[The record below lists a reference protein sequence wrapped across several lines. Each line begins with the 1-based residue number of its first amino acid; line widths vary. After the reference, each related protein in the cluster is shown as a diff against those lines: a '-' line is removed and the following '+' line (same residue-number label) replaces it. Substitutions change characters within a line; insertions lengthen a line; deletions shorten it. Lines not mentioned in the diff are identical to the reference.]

1 MIDETVNSVVL
12 SMFAIV
18 IAFVMR
24 AATAVTPAVMRQRVE
39 RREGESWAEYTLR
52 AGAQRAEAGREAA
65 RTGTTSYRLLLLAL
79 WGLMVV
85 LIATLVVSPVHMNWL
100 VFLGVFAVAYGLAAL
115 VYRRASAATG

>member
-24 AATAVTPAVMRQRVE
+24 AGTAVTPAVMRQRVE

-52 AGAQRAEAGREAA
+52 ASAEKREAGREAV
-65 RTGTTSYRLLLLAL
+65 RTGTASYRLLLVAL

-85 LIATLVVSPVHMNWL
+85 LIATLVASPVHMNWP

-115 VYRRASAATG
+115 VYRRARTAT